1 MSIMDAGCHIYHV
14 YYPQLKIKKNLN
26 SGNEWKMM
34 IFVHINQQ
42 CIQRYTIL
50 YIYIIINEILII
62 Y

>member
-1 MSIMDAGCHIYHV
+1 MSIMDAGCHIYPV

-50 YIYIIINEILII
+50 YIYHNK
-62 Y
+62 